1 MNNNPLGY
9 YFRHTIFD
17 GFPFLRCFE
26 YDLTIFRKCLSVSVS
41 ACMSPKFCE
50 HCISRTNAQ
59 KLMKL
64 YIQFHL
70 DIIWCWLD
78 FCVYC
83 STSNAAME
91 NFPPNFGILI
101 SLILMPRISPNL
113 LSNIHILRKYVD
125 WQKIFGANQLT
136 GGAGRLYFPRISS
149 YL

>member
-1 MNNNPLGY
+1 MGL
-9 YFRHTIFD
+9 HI
-17 GFPFLRCFE
+17 LRCPE
-26 YDLTIFRKCLSVSVS
+26 HDWTILRKYLSVGRYVCLQNFVDTVS
-41 ACMSPKFCE
+41 QE
-50 HCISRTNAQ
+50 
-59 KLMKL
+59 LML
-64 YIQFHL
+64 GNWWNFILLEF